1 MSSSFFAMLSRM
13 KHIDR
18 WGLMRNTW
26 KESLSEHSFDVAA
39 IAHGLAVLGNTRFGK
54 QYNCERVALL
64 GLFHDTSEIITGD
77 LPTPVK
83 YHDDEIKQ
91 AYKKV
96 EDIASRSLLQM
107 IPDDLSCSYSDLLL
121 PNEADLPLWRL
132 VKAADKIS
140 AYIKCVEEE
149 SAGNREFVKAKQTLL
164 QAIEALDS
172 EEANAF
178 LDEFMPSFEK
188 TLDEQ

>member
-1 MSSSFFAMLSRM
+1 
-13 KHIDR
+13 
-18 WGLMRNTW
+18 MRLTDAG
-26 KESLSEHSFDVAA
+26 KEETSYEKTMDCLSEHSFDVAA

-83 YHDDEIKQ
+83 YYDDEIKQ

-107 IPDDLSCSYSDLLL
+107 IPDDLSDSYSDLLL

>member
-1 MSSSFFAMLSRM
+1 
-13 KHIDR
+13 
-18 WGLMRNTW
+18 
-26 KESLSEHSFDVAA
+26 
-39 IAHGLAVLGNTRFGK
+39 
-54 QYNCERVALL
+54 
-64 GLFHDTSEIITGD
+64 
-77 LPTPVK
+77 
-83 YHDDEIKQ
+83 
-91 AYKKV
+91 
-96 EDIASRSLLQM
+96 
-107 IPDDLSCSYSDLLL
+107 
-121 PNEADLPLWRL
+121 